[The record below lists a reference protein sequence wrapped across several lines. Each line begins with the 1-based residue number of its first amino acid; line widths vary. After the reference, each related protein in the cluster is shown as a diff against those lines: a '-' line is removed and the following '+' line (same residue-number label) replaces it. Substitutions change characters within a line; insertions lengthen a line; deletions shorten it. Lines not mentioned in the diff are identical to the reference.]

1 MIDFD
6 EQIIANF
13 RKRYIDL
20 HPLIFHRSLERANNT
35 LELFEILESIPKPP
49 VVWDDAQRSW
59 IRETDFL
66 CKKNLRSMKK
76 K

>member
-1 MIDFD
+1 M
-6 EQIIANF
+6 
-13 RKRYIDL
+13 
-20 HPLIFHRSLERANNT
+20 HPLMFHRSLERANNT

-49 VVWDDAQRSW
+49 VVWDDTQRSW